1 MWVIM
6 IGERYTW
13 REIESPMDYSNLKEA
28 FLELFVCNLERGKP
42 KVLFALFISY
52 IYVFREGA
60 YLLSNLKVERAL
72 DS

>member
-13 REIESPMDYSNLKEA
+13 REIESPMDYSTLRRR
-28 FLELFVCNLERGKP
+28 FWSY
-42 KVLFALFISY
+42 LFALFISY